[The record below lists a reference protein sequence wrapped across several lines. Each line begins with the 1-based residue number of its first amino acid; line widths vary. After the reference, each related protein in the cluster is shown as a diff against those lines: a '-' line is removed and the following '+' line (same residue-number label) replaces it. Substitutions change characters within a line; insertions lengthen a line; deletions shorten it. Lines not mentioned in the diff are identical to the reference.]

1 MVNVFSFCLYG
12 PRNPRYYMPLL
23 ENIQIVAQYFPGWKV
38 YIYTGTDVDPEY
50 IKVLQS
56 YSNVVLFPTG
66 VLGEANMIR
75 RFMAIDEP
83 DVDIMLV
90 RDADSLIHWR
100 DRWAIGRFVSQPE
113 YVAHTIRD
121 HIDHNARI
129 MGGLWGLRKSAG
141 VVVADEYVAF
151 KNNPIDF
158 GIAHDQNF
166 LGARIYPKV
175 LDRLLVH
182 CSISQR
188 VRKGEHTEAFPFAW
202 SPDLF
207 CGRIE
212 CLPSQPDPR
221 RVYKFLPTTDGR

>member
-1 MVNVFSFCLYG
+1 
-12 PRNPRYYMPLL
+12 MPLL

-100 DRWAIGRFVSQPE
+100 DRWAIGRFVSQPQ

-121 HIDHNARI
+121 HEDHNARL
-129 MGGLWGLRKSAG
+129 MGGLWGVRKSAG
-141 VVVADEYVAF
+141 LVIADEYTVF
-151 KNNPIDF
+151 KSNPMDF

-166 LGARIYPKV
+166 LSARIYPKV

-182 CSISQR
+182 SSNR
-188 VRKGEHTEAFPFAW
+188 HTRKGEHVEEFPFAW
-202 SPDLF
+202 SPDMF

-212 CLPSQPDPR
+212 CPPPPSNHR
-221 RVYKFLPTTDGR
+221 RVFKFLPTTHGR